1 MSKVVRIQEDA
12 LEIALKYGNT
22 LSEGIRA
29 MESLCNVSMNPEL
42 VRSIVRDELERQNQ
56 FLGGMEKK
64 RHWAD
69 EVSKSR

>member
-12 LEIALKYGNT
+12 LEIALRYGNT

-29 MESLCNVSMNPEL
+29 MESLCKASMNPEMIRSV
-42 VRSIVRDELERQNQ
+42 VREELEQQNL
-56 FLGGMEKK
+56 FIAGLEKK
-64 RHWAD
+64 RQWAD